1 MRVFSS
7 AFSLMQCI
15 MDYELKFLCRYK
27 PDTNPK
33 NRKIT
38 TRVSHSVE
46 QVHQE
51 YFKNR
56 LIVSTLT
63 GDLALLSLDIIDPV
77 PDSKMP
83 RGKVE
88 NVSSCCHFM

>member
-1 MRVFSS
+1 
-7 AFSLMQCI
+7 
-15 MDYELKFLCRYK
+15 MDVLSRYK
-27 PDTNPK
+27 ADTNPK

-38 TRVSHSVE
+38 TRIPHSVE

-51 YFKNR
+51 EFKNR

-63 GDLALLSLDIIDPV
+63 GDLALLSLEIIDPV
-77 PDSKMP
+77 PDSKLP

-88 NVSSCCHFM
+88 NVGIFSIKKKTF